1 MAASTSPA
9 PKVVI
14 VATGGTIANTPD
26 GRLPVEQVLDDI
38 ERAHG
43 HQGVRP
49 RSDYDIEVAEVER
62 EGAER
67 FDPDTW
73 VRIGAAVQAACD
85 RDDVDGVVV
94 THGTYTVEETVYF
107 LHLTVDTRKPLV
119 VTCSQRK
126 HSTIGNDGDRN
137 LVDALAVATSL
148 AAAGRGALM
157 VVHEEVHCAREV
169 VKGSRRPGGFVSPLL
184 GPLGLV
190 DEDGLS
196 LYRAPLR
203 RHTGESAFARLSS
216 SRMPYVEVLATHPG
230 ASAALVDATVDAG
243 AEGVVLHGYTFKGK
257 PYHGQ
262 EEALRGLA
270 ERGIPVVFTS
280 RGRDGRVP
288 RPEVADAFVRGD
300 MLATSKA
307 HVLLTV
313 ALAAGLRGRDEL
325 QQAFDTH

>member
-1 MAASTSPA
+1 MAAQSSSA
-9 PKVVI
+9 PRLVI

-38 ERAHG
+38 ERAHA

-49 RSDYDIEVAEVER
+49 RSTYDIEVLEVER

-67 FDPDTW
+67 FDPATW
-73 VRIGAAVQAACD
+73 LRIGAAVQAACD

-94 THGTYTVEETVYF
+94 THGTYTVEETAYF
-107 LHLTVDTRKPLV
+107 LHLTVDTHKPLV

-126 HSTIGNDGDRN
+126 HSTVGNDGDRN
-137 LVDALAVATSL
+137 LVDALAVATAP
-148 AAAGRGALM
+148 AAAGQGALM

-169 VKGSRRPGGFVSPLL
+169 VKGSRRPGGFVSPVL

-190 DEDGLS
+190 DEDGLA

-203 RHTGESAFARLSS
+203 RHTNGSAFARLTVD
-216 SRMPYVEVLATHPG
+216 RMPYVEIVATHPG
-230 ASAALVDATVDAG
+230 ALPVLVEAAGSAG

-262 EEALRGLA
+262 EDALGALA
-270 ERGIPVVFTS
+270 GSGVPVVFTS

-288 RPEVADAFVRGD
+288 RSDTPDAFVRGD
-300 MLATSKA
+300 TLVTSKA

-313 ALAAGLRGRDEL
+313 ALAAGLRGTEEL
-325 QQAFDTH
+325 QPVFDTH